1 MWEWFIDLL
10 FQILSAIAGVVGDW
24 GLAIILFTFII
35 RLLLT
40 PLTIKSTK
48 SSAKM
53 QAMQPMMKEIQEKY
67 ADDPQRQQQELQK
80 FYAENSFNPLGGCLP
95 LLLQMPIFFALFSV
109 LRDKLPETAH
119 FFNILPSLSQ
129 SLSGAFAL
137 GGIQEAW
144 VYIVLDILFGVLTLV
159 PMVIN
164 ARNSD
169 PSQRNQTLIMGVIM
183 AGMMC
188 WFGLNVP
195 VGVLLYYDTS
205 AAWGALQQTFVT
217 RRVLEAAKA
226 EHEARMKNRPIEVDV
241 VRKEHKPRQHKKS

>member
-1 MWEWFIDLL
+1 MWDAFIKLL
-10 FQILSAIAGVVGDW
+10 YDILAAIANVVGDW

-53 QAMQPMMKEIQEKY
+53 QALQPMMKEIQEKY

-95 LLLQMPIFFALFSV
+95 LLLQMPIFFALFAV
-109 LRDKLPETAH
+109 LRNLLPAEAH
-119 FFNILPSLSQ
+119 FYNILPSLSQ
-129 SLSGAFAL
+129 SLSGAFAN

-144 VYIVLDILFGVLTLV
+144 IYIVLDILFGVLTLV
-159 PMVIN
+159 PMLVN
-164 ARNSD
+164 AKSSE
-169 PSQRNQTLIMGVIM
+169 PAQRNQTLVMGVVM
-183 AGMMC
+183 AGMMM
-188 WFGLNVP
+188 WFGINVP

-205 AAWGALQQTFVT
+205 AAWGAIQQTFIT
-217 RRVLEAAKA
+217 RRVLETAKK
-226 EHEARMKNRPIEVDV
+226 EHEERMKNKPIEVDV